1 MSRKRI
7 LEIHKS
13 MLHEKYF
20 VNGIKRVISE
30 CKKSTE
36 FSSAQ
41 IKWDMLKYRLAEFSR
56 KYSKIRIQKINSRKL
71 ELEKIV
77 KEYVIVGNTAG
88 LSKAEFY
95 ESAKSELEQIQDNF
109 CRGAMLRSKAEYI
122 DKGEKP
128 TKFFLNLEKSR
139 SAANTISKLNVQ
151 LPDGAA
157 EIKSQDKI
165 LAHIKHFYSNIFSR
179 DQSKSQNNF
188 KSYLGKV
195 NLPKLSSDN
204 QKLLELPLKI
214 DEMTK
219 ALKSMENSKSPGQ
232 TVSQLSFMNFFGSI

>member
-1 MSRKRI
+1 
-7 LEIHKS
+7 
-13 MLHEKYF
+13 
-20 VNGIKRVISE
+20 
-30 CKKSTE
+30 
-36 FSSAQ
+36 
-41 IKWDMLKYRLAEFSR
+41 
-56 KYSKIRIQKINSRKL
+56 
-71 ELEKIV
+71 
-77 KEYVIVGNTAG
+77 
-88 LSKAEFY
+88 
-95 ESAKSELEQIQDNF
+95 
-109 CRGAMLRSKAEYI
+109 MLRSKAEYI

-195 NLPKLSSDN
+195 NLPKLSFDN

-219 ALKSMENSKSPGQ
+219 ALKSMENSKSPGNDGL
-232 TVSQLSFMNFFGSI
+232 TVEFYKFFWIDLKHLLYDSFLYSKTSKKLSPSQRQAVIQLVTKKGKDSRFIKKWRPISLLNIHIKILFTVLLNV